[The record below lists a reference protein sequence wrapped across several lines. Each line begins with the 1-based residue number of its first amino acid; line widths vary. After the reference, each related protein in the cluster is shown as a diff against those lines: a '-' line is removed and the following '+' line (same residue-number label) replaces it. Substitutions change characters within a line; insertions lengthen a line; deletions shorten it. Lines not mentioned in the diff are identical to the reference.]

1 MNNNLQI
8 KIFNG
13 PEIEPYIPN
22 LAKLRIEIFR
32 DFPYL
37 YDGSL
42 EYEQNYL
49 KTYTQSAVSI
59 AVIVFDGV
67 EPVGVSTGLPLE
79 DESMEFKRP
88 FIEQSYD
95 PKKIFY
101 CGESILK
108 KEYRGRGF
116 YSRFFKERENHAKS
130 LGRFKTI
137 CFCGVVRPGEHPLR
151 PLEYKPLNPIWE
163 KNGYTIYPNLTTT
176 YIWKD
181 IDKEEETGKEMVFW
195 LKEI

>member
-181 IDKEEETGKEMVFW
+181 IDKEIGRAHV
-195 LKEI
+195 